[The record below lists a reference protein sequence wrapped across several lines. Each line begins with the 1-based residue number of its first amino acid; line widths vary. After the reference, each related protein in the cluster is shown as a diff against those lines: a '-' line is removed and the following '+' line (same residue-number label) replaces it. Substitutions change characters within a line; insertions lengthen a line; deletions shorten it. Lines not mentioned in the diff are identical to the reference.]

1 MMTETFLYDTY
12 ALMELFNKNLNYEKY
27 ANEEVIINEFIFAEI
42 SYQLIKG
49 NEENLNEYLS
59 EIEPAIV
66 NPSSEI
72 IIKAMKFR
80 YKNKKKKMS
89 ATDCISYIMAKE
101 LGIKFLTG
109 DKEFEALEFPEI
121 ILTSSLENSALAEF
135 NPEASIINESG
146 VELNVHESAT
156 IKQSSIASTKSLGNI
171 CICDKNSS
179 FGGSLSSDSISIKA
193 SWKVLFTLSKISIF
207 KVLS

>member
-1 MMTETFLYDTY
+1 MTETFLYDTY

-27 ANEEVIINEFIFAEI
+27 VNEEVIINEFIFAEI

-109 DKEFEALEFPEI
+109 DKEFESLDNVEF
-121 ILTSSLENSALAEF
+121 
-135 NPEASIINESG
+135 
-146 VELNVHESAT
+146 V
-156 IKQSSIASTKSLGNI
+156 K
-171 CICDKNSS
+171 
-179 FGGSLSSDSISIKA
+179 
-193 SWKVLFTLSKISIF
+193 
-207 KVLS
+207 

>member
-109 DKEFEALEFPEI
+109 DKEFESLDNVEF
-121 ILTSSLENSALAEF
+121 
-135 NPEASIINESG
+135 
-146 VELNVHESAT
+146 V
-156 IKQSSIASTKSLGNI
+156 K
-171 CICDKNSS
+171 
-179 FGGSLSSDSISIKA
+179 
-193 SWKVLFTLSKISIF
+193 
-207 KVLS
+207 